1 MALQLDTALIKTASR
16 CNYDCSYCYVYQGK
30 DTSWRAQPK
39 RMALDVIDSLVDRLI
54 HQANTQAAGF
64 AIVLHGGEPLLLGL
78 ENLTVLVKKLR
89 EKLDSQR
96 YPISLQTNGA
106 LLNEEFLDLFSR
118 EKISVSVSID
128 GDQGANDIARVDVNG
143 KTTFPKT
150 IKGIQVLRSHTD
162 SEFLFAGTLSVI
174 QPSIPAKKTYDFLK
188 SIGSPNMDFLMQD
201 GNHDRLPQGKSSFK
215 STEYGDWLC
224 ELFECYASDP
234 SPVPIRFFDDIVRLL
249 LGDSG
254 TKEGQGTD
262 PYGILI
268 FETDGE
274 IRKNDTLRSSFDG
287 ADFFTSRWNVRD
299 TKISEVL
306 SSKEFSEYAHMQI
319 PICETCNSCEYLSV
333 CGGGMPLY
341 RWSESNGYDS
351 PSVYCHDH
359 MKIIRFVKE
368 RLMREGVE
376 CV

>member
-30 DTSWRAQPK
+30 DTSWRDQPK
-39 RMALDVIDSLVDRLI
+39 RMSEDVIDSLIEQLI
-54 HQANTQAAGF
+54 IQANTQTAGF

-78 ENLTVLVKKLR
+78 NKLTALIRGLR
-89 EKLDSQR
+89 QKLDPER

-106 LLNEEFLDLFSR
+106 LINKEFLDLFSS
-118 EKISVSVSID
+118 EKVSVSVSID
-128 GDQGANDIARVDVNG
+128 GDQGANDIARVDIKGNSTFSKTVNG
-143 KTTFPKT
+143 
-150 IKGIQVLRSHTD
+150 IKALRSHTD

-174 QPSIPAKKTYDFLK
+174 QPSLPAIKTYDFLK
-188 SIGSPNMDFLMQD
+188 SLGSPNMDFLMQD
-201 GNHDRLPQGKSSFK
+201 GNHDRLPQGKSSFT

-224 ELFECYASDP
+224 ELFECYTSDP
-234 SPVPIRFFDDIVRLL
+234 TPVPIRFFDDIVRLL

-287 ADFFTSRWNVRD
+287 ADFFTSRWNVRN
-299 TKISEVL
+299 TKISDVL
-306 SSKEFSEYAHMQI
+306 SSSEFAEYAHMQI
-319 PICETCNSCEYLSV
+319 PICEACKSCELQSV

-341 RWSESNGYDS
+341 RWSEDHGYDA

-359 MKIIRFVKE
+359 IKIIRSVKE
-368 RLMREGVE
+368 RLMLEGVE

>member
-39 RMALDVIDSLVDRLI
+39 RMSQDVIDSLVERLS
-54 HQANTQAAGF
+54 HQSDAQTAGF
-64 AIVLHGGEPLLLGL
+64 AIVLHGGEPLLLGFDKL
-78 ENLTVLVKKLR
+78 SYLVRRLR
-89 EKLDSQR
+89 EKLDPQR
-96 YPISLQTNGA
+96 YPISIQTNGSI
-106 LLNEEFLDLFSR
+106 LNQEFLDLFSS
-118 EKISVSVSID
+118 EKVSVSVSID
-128 GDQGANDIARVDVNG
+128 GDQSANDIARVDFSG
-143 KTTFPKT
+143 GSTFHKTMEG
-150 IKGIQVLRSHTD
+150 IKALRSHAD

-174 QPSIPAKKTYDFLK
+174 QPSISARKTYDFLR

-201 GNHDRLPQGKSSFK
+201 GNHDLLPEGKSCFM

-224 ELFECYASDP
+224 ELFECYASDQA
-234 SPVPIRFFDDIVRLL
+234 PVPIRLFDDMVRLL
-249 LGDSG
+249 LGGTS

-287 ADFFTSRWNVRD
+287 ADFFSSRWNVHD
-299 TKISEVL
+299 TKISDIL
-306 SSKEFSEYAHMQI
+306 SSSEYSDYAHMQI
-319 PICETCNSCEYLSV
+319 NLCDSCNACEYKTV

-341 RWSESNGYDS
+341 RWGNNHGYNA

-359 MKIIRFVKE
+359 IKIIRSVKQ
-368 RLMREGVE
+368 RLTLEGVK
-376 CV
+376 CL

>member
-1 MALQLDTALIKTASR
+1 MLFRS
-16 CNYDCSYCYVYQGK
+16 
-30 DTSWRAQPK
+30 
-39 RMALDVIDSLVDRLI
+39 
-54 HQANTQAAGF
+54 
-64 AIVLHGGEPLLLGL
+64 LHGGEPLLLGL
-78 ENLTVLVKKLR
+78 NKLTALIRGLR
-89 EKLDSQR
+89 QKLDPER

-106 LLNEEFLDLFSR
+106 LINKEFLDLFSS
-118 EKISVSVSID
+118 EKVSVSVSID
-128 GDQGANDIARVDVNG
+128 GDQGANDIARVDIKGNSTFSKTVNG
-143 KTTFPKT
+143 
-150 IKGIQVLRSHTD
+150 IKALRSHTD

-174 QPSIPAKKTYDFLK
+174 QPSLPAIKTYDFLK
-188 SIGSPNMDFLMQD
+188 SLGSPNMDFLMQD
-201 GNHDRLPQGKSSFK
+201 GNHDRLPQGKSSFT

-224 ELFECYASDP
+224 ELFECYTSDP
-234 SPVPIRFFDDIVRLL
+234 TPVPIRFFDDIVRLL

-287 ADFFTSRWNVRD
+287 ADFFTSRWNVRN
-299 TKISEVL
+299 TKISDVL
-306 SSKEFSEYAHMQI
+306 SSSEFAEYAHMQI
-319 PICETCNSCEYLSV
+319 PICEACKSCELQSV

-341 RWSESNGYDS
+341 RWSEDHGYDA

-359 MKIIRFVKE
+359 IKIIRSVKE
-368 RLMREGVE
+368 RLMLEGVE